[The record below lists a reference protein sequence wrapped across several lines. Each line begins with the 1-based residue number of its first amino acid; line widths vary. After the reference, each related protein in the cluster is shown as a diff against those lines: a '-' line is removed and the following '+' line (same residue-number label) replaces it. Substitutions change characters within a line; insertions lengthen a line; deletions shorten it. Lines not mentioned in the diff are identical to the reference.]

1 MERALLATLRFKAL
15 SHRDPWP
22 ASESQ
27 AELKELALSSGL
39 EAAEELLLERDRPS
53 PAHLIGSGQA
63 ERVRTQAA
71 AARANVVIFSEDLS
85 FAQQNNLEDEIG
97 LKVIDRTQLIL
108 DLFARRAHSN
118 EGKVQV
124 ELAQLKYL
132 LPRLSGKGILL
143 SRLGGG
149 IGTRGPGEQKLEM
162 DRRRIRLRIS
172 RLAREMEEIRRR
184 RETAREKRRAEEVPS
199 AVLVGYTNAGKSTL
213 LNALTGAGA
222 RAGESLFT
230 TLDPLTRRLPLPD
243 GPGKN
248 LPGGQGILLT
258 DTVGFLHRLPHH
270 LIEAFRATLQ
280 EAAEASLLLHVMDAS
295 SPLLEEKESAVHEVL
310 LELGADSRPMLRILN
325 KTDRLQSGEK
335 ERLRRAYPEGILL
348 SGRTGEGLPHLK
360 DRLFSYLGKMQ
371 REGLVRI
378 PRGEE
383 AWLSRIYKEGTVL
396 ERHDQ
401 VKSTRIRV
409 RVPVSLYG
417 QLETA
422 GYLISS
428 S

>member
-1 MERALLATLRFKAL
+1 LERALLATIRFKAL

-22 ASESQ
+22 ASEIQ
-27 AELKELALSSGL
+27 GELKELVLSSGL
-39 EAAEELLLERDRPS
+39 EVAEELLLERDRPS

-63 ERVRTQAA
+63 ERVRDRSA
-71 AARANVVIFSEDLS
+71 AARANVVVFGADLS
-85 FAQQNNLEDEIG
+85 FAQQNNLEEEIG

-124 ELAQLKYL
+124 ELAQLRYR

-184 RETAREKRRAEEVPS
+184 RQTAREKRRSEEVPS

-213 LNALTGAGA
+213 LNSLTGANA
-222 RAGESLFT
+222 RSEDSLFT
-230 TLDPLTRRLPLPD
+230 TLDPLTRRLP
-243 GPGKN
+243 

-270 LIEAFRATLQ
+270 LIQAFRATLQ
-280 EAAEASLLLHVMDAS
+280 EAAEAFLLLHVMDAS
-295 SPLLEEKESAVHEVL
+295 SPLLEEKE
-310 LELGADSRPMLRILN
+310 
-325 KTDRLQSGEK
+325 
-335 ERLRRAYPEGILL
+335 
-348 SGRTGEGLPHLK
+348 
-360 DRLFSYLGKMQ
+360 
-371 REGLVRI
+371 
-378 PRGEE
+378 
-383 AWLSRIYKEGTVL
+383 
-396 ERHDQ
+396 
-401 VKSTRIRV
+401 
-409 RVPVSLYG
+409 
-417 QLETA
+417 
-422 GYLISS
+422 
-428 S
+428 

>member
-1 MERALLATLRFKAL
+1 VPERALLATIRFKAL
-15 SHRDPWP
+15 AHRDPWP
-22 ASESQ
+22 ASEIQ

-39 EAAEELLLERDRPS
+39 EPAEELLLERDRPS

-97 LKVIDRTQLIL
+97 LKVINRTQLIL
-108 DLFARRAHSN
+108 DIFARRAHSN

-124 ELAQLKYL
+124 ELAQLRYL

-184 RETAREKRRAEEVPS
+184 REIAREKRRSEEVPS

-213 LNALTGAGA
+213 LNSLTGAAA
-222 RAGESLFT
+222 RSEDSLFT

-243 GPGKN
+243 
-248 LPGGQGILLT
+248 GQGILLT

-270 LIEAFRATLQ
+270 LIQAFRATLQ
-280 EAAEASLLLHVMDAS
+280 EAAEAFLLLHVMDGS
-295 SPLLEEKESAVHEVL
+295 SPLLEEKESAVYEVL
-310 LELGADSRPMLRILN
+310 RDLGADSRPMLQILN
-325 KTDRLQSGEK
+325 KTDRLQPGER
-335 ERLRRAYPEGILL
+335 ERLQRKYPEGILL
-348 SGRTGEGLPHLK
+348 SARTGEGLPHLK
-360 DRLFSYLGKMQ
+360 DRLLSYLGKMQ

-401 VKSTRIRV
+401 VRGVKVRA
-409 RVPVSLYG
+409 RVPLSLYG
-417 QLETA
+417 QLEAA
-422 GYLISS
+422 GYLC
-428 S
+428 